1 MLMDL
6 KMSEFFTVERKLSS
20 IVEENF
26 KIVRILK
33 RFGIMPGFGEK
44 SVKDVCAAYTISP
57 QLFLTIAN
65 MTTFNDYVPD
75 IDYVKQLPTLQLVN
89 YLRASH
95 SEFIIRDIPLVENS
109 INEIAASK
117 DFSDSHS
124 SVFVN
129 FFKEYKSELLSHFD
143 YEDRTVFP
151 YISRITEGKSYP
163 GYSIE
168 KFEENHT
175 NIESKIS
182 DLKNILLKYFP
193 SVKPHPQ
200 LYDLIEKL
208 YILQAE
214 FENHANLEDR
224 ILVPHVEYLELIAK
238 SEKR

>member
-1 MLMDL
+1 
-6 KMSEFFTVERKLSS
+6 MSEFFTSERKLSG

-33 RFGIMPGFGEK
+33 RLGIMPGFGEK
-44 SVKDVCAAYTISP
+44 SVRDVCVKYNISY

-65 MTTFNDYVPD
+65 MTTYKRFEPD
-75 IDYVKQLPTLQLVN
+75 QDFLKNLPTLQLVN
-89 YLRASH
+89 YLRSSH
-95 SEFIIRDIPLVENS
+95 HEFIFKDIPLVEKS
-109 INEIAASK
+109 IYEIAESK
-117 DFSDSHS
+117 DFANSHS
-124 SVFVN
+124 SVFIN
-129 FFKEYKSELLSHFD
+129 FFKEYKFELLSHFE
-143 YEDRTVFP
+143 YEDGIVFP
-151 YISRITEGKSYP
+151 YISSIIDGKSYP

-200 LYDLIEKL
+200 LYDLIEQL

-214 FENHANLEDR
+214 FENHAYLEDR
-224 ILVPHVEYLELIAK
+224 LLVPHVEYLEKLK
-238 SEKR
+238 KPV